1 VFAVVRRCS
10 LVFGAHARP
19 YDGSVRGGGLS
30 VAGLRVPGMVHHVT
44 ERPRRKPAPP
54 GPSLSFDA
62 FLDASVAARL
72 PEDAGG
78 DSCAAP
84 LPAADEARRLAGHA
98 VRLAALGEES
108 RLRVL
113 AQLTAALGEESR
125 ARVNA
130 YLDVPF
136 GPGLDEECAAALDAA
151 RRTAG
156 AWPDEAGQ
164 EFTSPQESG
173 YAIPVPRSM
182 SEAEALELADCVVG
196 LAPLDAAAR
205 ARVLAYLNSLFATG
219 V

>member
-19 YDGSVRGGGLS
+19 YDGSVRGGRLS
-30 VAGLRVPGMVHHVT
+30 VTGLRVPAMVHHIT
-44 ERPRRKPAPP
+44 ERPRPAPP

-72 PEDAGG
+72 PEHASG
-78 DSCAAP
+78 DSCATP
-84 LPAADEARRLAGHA
+84 RPAADEARRLAGHA

-136 GPGLDEECAAALDAA
+136 GPGLGEERAAALDAA